1 MTLNYKT
8 EVERSIINRYNN
20 IISDVRAIAD
30 VRFGEYWNSTIK
42 QPQRANLFTSFSRTV
57 WYTKESRNMTLTHID
72 MLIDSCFCLLADM
85 LAEAAMMH
93 DTIRQNASN
102 YIILAR
108 DLRIDMMNMQQGI
121 LSLKGVYHN
130 DEKIK
135 SGIDD
140 RVARIKNGLQELM
153 QKYAMQK

>member
-1 MTLNYKT
+1 MTSNYKT

-20 IISDVRAIAD
+20 IISDMRAIAD

-72 MLIDSCFCLLADM
+72 MLIDSCFCLLTDM
-85 LAEAAMMH
+85 LTEAAMG
-93 DTIRQNASN
+93 QNAIN

-108 DLRIDMMNMQQGI
+108 DLRIDIMNMQQGI

-140 RVARIKNGLQELM
+140 RVTRIKNGLQELM